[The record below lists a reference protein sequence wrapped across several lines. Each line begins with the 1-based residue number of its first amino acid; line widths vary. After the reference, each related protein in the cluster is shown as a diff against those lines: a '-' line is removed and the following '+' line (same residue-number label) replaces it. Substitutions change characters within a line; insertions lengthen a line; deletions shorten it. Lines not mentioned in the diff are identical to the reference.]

1 MYKLQKAELMQT
13 LTFALGER
21 LSQHIFAKAEQ
32 NDGFF
37 QSTPSFSFFLTKLVT
52 LNLDDVTRLV
62 IEEEILELCKKHK
75 VESGA
80 RDLKLIKSCAW
91 TVQDTFVEETVG
103 KSNGDIVWNVLEQQ
117 CARDGTFFLQQVDML
132 SFKTKERKACE
143 EFLQAFDKRIE

>member
-1 MYKLQKAELMQT
+1 MYKLQKGELMQT

-21 LSQHIFAKAEQ
+21 LGQHIFAKAEQ
-32 NDGFF
+32 NDGFY

-52 LNLDDVTRLV
+52 LNLDNVTRLI

-75 VESGA
+75 IENGA

-91 TVQDTFVEETVG
+91 TVHNTFVEETIG
-103 KSNGDIVWNVLEQQ
+103 KCQCDIVWNVLEKK

-132 SFKTKERKACE
+132 SIKTKERKACE
-143 EFLQAFDKRIE
+143 DFLQTFDKKID